1 MAAALPYIQAA
12 GTIFGIG
19 QGLGLWGQPKT
30 SKASASAPA
39 AVPGLSYEEALRQAG
54 DVLNPLYDER
64 LQQSLREVDRHNIA
78 RGFFGQLPGAA
89 LARSTAADIERA
101 RAGQIAGLAQQM
113 IGQSQQAALQQ
124 QQLALQQAA
133 QQSQARQGTFGN
145 LLGAIGTG
153 WNIYRGL
160 ADLTGYLPFTKQMT
174 FPTQAEYAS
183 RGAQLFSG
191 GAIPTSGYGFSG
203 MQQQAMQRLTPGL
216 SGTMTNPY
224 VLR

>member
-12 GTIFGIG
+12 GSIYGIG

-30 SKASASAPA
+30 SSGSASGA
-39 AVPGLSYEEALRQAG
+39 APGLSYDEALRQAG
-54 DVLNPLYDER
+54 DVLNPMYDER
-64 LQQSLREVDRHNIA
+64 LQQSLQEVDRHNIA

-89 LARSTAADIERA
+89 LSRSTAADIERS

-124 QQLALQQAA
+124 QQLAIQQAA
-133 QQSQARQGTFGN
+133 QRQGTFGN
-145 LLGAIGTG
+145 VLGAIGTG

-174 FPTQAEYAS
+174 GDMQGDYAG

-191 GAIPTSGYGFSG
+191 GALPTPGYGFSG
-203 MQQQAMQRLTPGL
+203 MQQQASQRLGQ

-224 VLR
+224 ILR